1 MEATNPCFLIRS
13 CCVSCS
19 TITAS
24 PWPGRTR
31 PTSTLT
37 RSTLTR
43 GPVCLGLVSCVLT
56 NLDLSFAEISLVAR
70 SALTRPNTYVQVK
83 MKKPIVKVDK
93 ENLANALME
102 GQIRS
107 TRSHWE
113 LLFKLG
119 LGRLGP
125 SPCGLGPDFWPTK
138 TRTKSAG
145 PRSPPLCRVLH
156 VVYWMLLSSMNCHN
170 ICLEAFQAISA

>member
-1 MEATNPCFLIRS
+1 
-13 CCVSCS
+13 
-19 TITAS
+19 
-24 PWPGRTR
+24 
-31 PTSTLT
+31 
-37 RSTLTR
+37 
-43 GPVCLGLVSCVLT
+43 
-56 NLDLSFAEISLVAR
+56 
-70 SALTRPNTYVQVK
+70 

-125 SPCGLGPDFWPTK
+125 SPCGLGPDF
-138 TRTKSAG
+138 
-145 PRSPPLCRVLH
+145 
-156 VVYWMLLSSMNCHN
+156 
-170 ICLEAFQAISA
+170 